1 MRFGQALT
9 RPPPHTATAVCHG
22 EEGGTPHQELALEM
36 RCRRRRWYA
45 VARNEAGAVVVGL
58 PWRRA
63 ADGDDTATAVGRRH
77 DWAQLPL
84 SRPLPSGTGAAGHCR
99 CYRGRPCCRHMDA
112 ATTAALP
119 LPPPQPPGPFPPM
132 LKPPITRGWGWLA
145 SPPLLVLARTCPVL
159 MMQWGVGERR
169 GRWRG
174 GELAKVP
181 CRHVE
186 GRGSAACN
194 DGSSEVELRRISR
207 CRCVQWHHRRVVWRQ

>member
-1 MRFGQALT
+1 MVRRAA
-9 RPPPHTATAVCHG
+9 RRIKSWHWRCVAAAA
-22 EEGGTPHQELALEM
+22 GGTPSPATRPVPLSLGYHGGGPLMGMTQPPPAPHDRPATLK
-36 RCRRRRWYA
+36 
-45 VARNEAGAVVVGL
+45 
-58 PWRRA
+58 RA
-63 ADGDDTATAVGRRH
+63 AAPARGTRRYE
-77 DWAQLPL
+77 D
-84 SRPLPSGTGAAGHCR
+84 AAA
-99 CYRGRPCCRHMDA
+99 HMDA
-112 ATTAALP
+112 ATIAAAL
-119 LPPPQPPGPFPPM
+119 PPQPPGPFPPM

-207 CRCVQWHHRRVVWRQ
+207 CRCVQWHLRRVVWRQ